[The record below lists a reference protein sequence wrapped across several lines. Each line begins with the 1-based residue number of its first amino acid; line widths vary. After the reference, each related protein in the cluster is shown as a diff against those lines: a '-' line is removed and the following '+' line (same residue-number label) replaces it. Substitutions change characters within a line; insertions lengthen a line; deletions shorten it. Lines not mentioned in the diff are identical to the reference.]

1 MRRELLAVLAGG
13 LVGTSLRLAIDA
25 VIPPGTDGF
34 PISTLIVNSVGAF
47 VLGAL
52 VARFWPVAPGWVK
65 AGLGP
70 GLLGSFT
77 TFSAVAVSL
86 VSLTATA
93 SGMTALAYLG
103 LTLVFGL
110 GAAWLG
116 LSLGGR
122 ITPTPEYEE

>member
-1 MRRELLAVLAGG
+1 MKRELLAVLAGG
-13 LVGTSLRLAIDA
+13 LIGTALRITIDA
-25 VIPPGTDGF
+25 AVPPGDDGF
-34 PISTLIVNSVGAF
+34 PLSTLIINSAGAF

-52 VARFWPVAPGWVK
+52 VARFWPVASSWVK

-77 TFSAVAVSL
+77 TFSAVAVSF
-86 VSLTATA
+86 VSLSASG

-110 GAAWLG
+110 CAAGLG
-116 LSLGGR
+116 LGLGGR